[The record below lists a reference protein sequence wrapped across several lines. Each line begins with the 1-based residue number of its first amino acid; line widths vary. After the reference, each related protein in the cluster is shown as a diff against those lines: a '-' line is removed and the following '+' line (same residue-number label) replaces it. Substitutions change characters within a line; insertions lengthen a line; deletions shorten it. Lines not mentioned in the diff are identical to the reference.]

1 MNRKKKKKGHPAGRA
16 GPLAAISAGR
26 LATSNRV
33 GEAKGMGGAWEF
45 WEKRRVSM
53 HG

>member
-1 MNRKKKKKGHPAGRA
+1 M
-16 GPLAAISAGR
+16 AAISAGR
-26 LATSNRV
+26 LAASNRV
-33 GEAKGMGGAWEF
+33 GEAKGMGRDWEF